1 MSRMRALV
9 AVALSLAACVLV
21 MRGCDREP
29 ADVPLAAGSDANAS
43 RAEARVAARAQ
54 AQAQA
59 EAETALRARHDAAMR
74 AAVSTL
80 HRYLA
85 QLPEDRAAADAFWID
100 GAPTV
105 DADEADL
112 RELSGPPR
120 RLRTRNRS
128 PHVLGG
134 DPVPT
139 SVRIPVE
146 LRIGVGD
153 APVHRYS
160 GWYELRY
167 VPAQEAW
174 RITGA
179 SVDPVPPPQ

>member
-9 AVALSLAACVLV
+9 AVALGLAACVLV
-21 MRGCDREP
+21 IRGCDRDA
-29 ADVPLAAGSDANAS
+29 ADVPPAAGSDANAS
-43 RAEARVAARAQ
+43 RSEARVAARAQ
-54 AQAQA
+54 AQAEA
-59 EAETALRARHDAAMR
+59 EAALRARHDAAMR

-85 QLPEDRAAADAFWID
+85 QLPEDHAAADAFWID

-105 DADEADL
+105 DADEAGL

-128 PHVLGG
+128 PHVLDG

-179 SVDPVPPPQ
+179 AVDPVLPPQ

>member
-9 AVALSLAACVLV
+9 AVALGLAACVLV

-29 ADVPLAAGSDANAS
+29 ADVPPAAGSDANAS
-43 RAEARVAARAQ
+43 RAEARVAA
-54 AQAQA
+54 QAQA
-59 EAETALRARHDAAMR
+59 EAEAALRARHDAAMR

-85 QLPEDRAAADAFWID
+85 QLPEDHAAADAFWID

-105 DADEADL
+105 DADEAGL